1 MLILAPN
8 GVHANWVER
17 EIPAHC
23 SIKNHKAFL
32 WKPTRVEHGTR
43 GAVEFDGFPIISMNH
58 ESLSTKRGREF
69 ILRLAKN
76 RKLMVVVD
84 ESDAFGN
91 PSSAR
96 TKSLLRLAQYGVY
109 RLIMTG
115 TLAADHPFSAWPQ
128 YEFCSPEVLGMNN
141 YLFTRHYGVYETLG
155 YVLDKKGNPVSALK
169 EFQRLDELCVKLD
182 KHRSRIL
189 KSECLDLPE
198 QSWSRHSF
206 SLPEQW
212 RVAYQSLLTAKR
224 AEYAGKHITPT
235 IALTVR
241 VRLQQI
247 VCGFYVPDDTNVPTA
262 FEGKNK
268 RVETMMEVVERCRGK
283 IVIWSPFKF
292 NHLQIA
298 DALKEAYGE
307 ASVIPYIQEMSQD
320 ERTLAI
326 DEFQDPGNGRNFFLT
341 SQGVG
346 GTGITLTT
354 GKNGLYFANTKKLR
368 DRLQTEAR
376 LHRAGQDGNVHH
388 TDIEAIGTCDGEIV
402 TGLVD
407 KRERSARVSGDD
419 LELVSNWL
427 KL

>member
-1 MLILAPN
+1 
-8 GVHANWVER
+8 
-17 EIPAHC
+17 
-23 SIKNHKAFL
+23 
-32 WKPTRVEHGTR
+32 
-43 GAVEFDGFPIISMNH
+43 MNH
-58 ESLSTKRGREF
+58 EALSTKRGREF
-69 ILRLAKN
+69 ILRLAQN

-96 TKSLLRLAQYGVY
+96 TKSLLRLAQYAVY
-109 RLIMTG
+109 RMIMTG
-115 TLAADHPFSAWPQ
+115 TLAADHPFAAWSQ
-128 YEFCSPEVLGMNN
+128 YQFCSNEVLDMNN
-141 YLFTRHYGVYETLG
+141 YQFTRHYGVYETLG
-155 YVLDKKGNPVSALK
+155 FVLDKRGNPISVLK
-169 EFQRLDELCVKLD
+169 EYQRLDDLCLKLD

-206 SLPEQW
+206 VMPEQW
-212 RVAYQSLLTAKR
+212 RVAYQSLIATMR
-224 AEYAGKHITPT
+224 AEYKGSHITPT

-247 VCGFYVPDDTNVPTA
+247 ACGFYVPDDTNVPTG

-268 RVETMMEVVERCRGK
+268 RVEAMMEVVDRCRGK

-292 NHLQIA
+292 NHSQIA

-307 ASVIPYIQEMSQD
+307 KSVIPYIQEMSQA

-326 DEFQDPGNGRNFFLT
+326 DEFQDPGNGRDYFLT

-354 GKNGLYFANTKKLR
+354 GKNGIYFANTKKLR
-368 DRLQTEAR
+368 DRLQSEAR

-388 TDIEAIGTCDGEIV
+388 TDIEALGTCDGEIV
-402 TGLVD
+402 TDLLD

-419 LELVSNWL
+419 LAMVSQWL